1 MLANLKN
8 IKQAVL
14 LNLDEDNQMHILA
27 GVPNPFAFEQSNSDL
42 ESVSNDSDRKM
53 FKVRRNRSNSSRR
66 LAKLVNLS
74 EESNSL
80 NKVKSVS
87 NESDSESNNILEDI
101 FDGLQMINLSDNSSH
116 RHQIARV
123 NHSEDTHS
131 VDSLLNLSDDGFM
144 QAYCRSLGYGTDNCR
159 KWAGYSAK
167 SGSTNIASA
176 KSDSDN
182 DNKSTSS
189 FTDSD
194 DSRDGDSSSNSAL
207 SEYLMQLNMASKLG
221 KGIEFMHKKAVKARD
236 YGKKVSP
243 ALHDLWKVA
252 APKNHD
258 KYSPQLDEAYD
269 QFNKRA
275 NQAGGW
281 GAVTQV
287 EDKLKSMK
295 GKSRRE
301 IMCELLENEALTNSA
316 LFSGKTMDAIS
327 YRTALQT
334 QIENLGCY

>member
-27 GVPNPFAFEQSNSDL
+27 GVPNPFAQQSNSDL
-42 ESVSNDSDRKM
+42 ESLSNDSDKKM
-53 FKVRRNRSNSSRR
+53 FKVRKNRSNSSRKLR
-66 LAKLVNLS
+66 KLVILKS
-74 EESNSL
+74 VRSNSPSF
-80 NKVKSVS
+80 NKVKSIS
-87 NESDSESNNILEDI
+87 NDTDSEEDR
-101 FDGLQMINLSDNSSH
+101 FDGLQNLVIDLSDNSSH
-116 RHQIARV
+116 KHLAARV

-167 SGSTNIASA
+167 SPSTNIASA

-194 DSRDGDSSSNSAL
+194 DSKDGDSSSNSAL

-295 GKSRRE
+295 GKSRKE

>member
-14 LNLDEDNQMHILA
+14 LNLDEDNQVHILG
-27 GVPNPFAFEQSNSDL
+27 GVPNPFAQQSNSDL
-42 ESVSNDSDRKM
+42 ESLSNDSDRKM
-53 FKVRRNRSNSSRR
+53 FKVRRNRSNSSRK

-74 EESNSL
+74 DDL

-87 NESDSESNNILEDI
+87 NDSDSENNILEDI

-116 RHQIARV
+116 RHQIAKV

-131 VDSLLNLSDDGFM
+131 VESLLNLSDDGFM

-167 SGSTNIASA
+167 SPSTNIASA

-207 SEYLMQLNMASKLG
+207 SEYLMQLNMFTKMG
-221 KGIEFMHKKAVKARD
+221 KGLKKFEKTAKKGRDFAKKAYPQAEKAW
-236 YGKKVSP
+236 
-243 ALHDLWKVA
+243 AIA

-258 KYSPQLDEAYD
+258 KYAPKLAKGYKA
-269 QFNKRA
+269 FNTQA
-275 NQAGGW
+275 NKMGGW
-281 GAVTQV
+281 NTI
-287 EDKLKSMK
+287 DKAAEQMQAMGLMQLSKDMECKALEREAHLNPLFISNTKAGIAYRLKLQN
-295 GKSRRE
+295 R
-301 IMCELLENEALTNSA
+301 
-316 LFSGKTMDAIS
+316 IS
-327 YRTALQT
+327 D
-334 QIENLGCY
+334 LGC

>member
-27 GVPNPFAFEQSNSDL
+27 GVPNPFAQQSNSDL
-42 ESVSNDSDRKM
+42 ESLSNDSDKKM
-53 FKVRRNRSNSSRR
+53 FKAVRRNRSNSSRK
-66 LAKLVNLS
+66 LAKLVYLKS
-74 EESNSL
+74 DRSNSPS
-80 NKVKSVS
+80 NKVKSIS
-87 NESDSESNNILEDI
+87 NDTDSEEDR
-101 FDGLQMINLSDNSSH
+101 FDGLQNLHIDLSDNSSH
-116 RHQIARV
+116 KHQVARV

-167 SGSTNIASA
+167 SPSTNIASA

-194 DSRDGDSSSNSAL
+194 DSRSGDTSSNSAL

-295 GKSRRE
+295 GKSRKE

-316 LFSGKTMDAIS
+316 LFSGKTMDAIT

>member
-27 GVPNPFAFEQSNSDL
+27 GVPNPFAYEQSNSDL
-42 ESVSNDSDRKM
+42 ESISNDSDRKM

-74 EESNSL
+74 GRSNSL

-87 NESDSESNNILEDI
+87 NDSDSESNNILEDI
-101 FDGLQMINLSDNSSH
+101 FDGFQMINLSDNSSH

-131 VDSLLNLSDDGFM
+131 VDSLFNLSDDGFM

-207 SEYLMQLNMASKLG
+207 SEYLMQLNMFTKMG
-221 KGIEFMHKKAVKARD
+221 KGLKKFEKTAKKGRDIAKKAYPQAEKAW
-236 YGKKVSP
+236 
-243 ALHDLWKVA
+243 AIA

-258 KYSPQLDEAYD
+258 KYAPQLAKGYKT
-269 QFNKRA
+269 FNTQA
-275 NQAGGW
+275 NKMGGW
-281 GAVTQV
+281 NTI
-287 EDKLKSMK
+287 DKAAEQMQAMGLMQLSKELECK
-295 GKSRRE
+295 ALERE
-301 IMCELLENEALTNSA
+301 AHQNPLFVSNSKA
-316 LFSGKTMDAIS
+316 GIA
-327 YRTALQT
+327 YRFQLQYK
-334 QIENLGCY
+334 IGELGC